1 MGIRSSPLRNC
12 LFITDFELEKVALII
27 VTFNRLDTLKMNLE
41 HIRKQ
46 SRKPDYVL
54 IVENGSN
61 DGTLEYLTNQSEFD
75 FLPMGQNIGWS
86 GGLDIGMREAN
97 RKWGVDFFWLMDDDS
112 FPSPRVLENLL
123 IASRSISENAIIG
136 LEGYIFKKGIP
147 RRQEANEGLISVD
160 FVLVDNALVPKKLME
175 VVGTPDPD
183 YFIMAE
189 DYEYCQRA
197 KRNGFQVFLL
207 CSNEK
212 LVNRLHLGSQAS
224 SKSLIWRGYYQSRNH
239 IFVLRDQFTWKGLLG
254 YINRQLRFIAHA
266 TIFGKTPVQ
275 TVKYRIMGIWDG
287 IINKRGKTIDPL
299 TLKRI
304 F

>member
-1 MGIRSSPLRNC
+1 MK
-12 LFITDFELEKVALII
+12 KVALII
-27 VTFNRLDTLKMNLE
+27 VTFNRLDTLKKNLD
-41 HIRKQ
+41 HIRRQ
-46 SRKPDYVL
+46 TRKPDYVL

-61 DGTLEYLTNQSEFD
+61 DGTLEYLRNQSEFD
-75 FLPMGQNIGWS
+75 FVLMGQNIGWS
-86 GGLDIGMREAN
+86 GGLDKGMREAN

-112 FPSPRVLENLL
+112 FPSPRVLESLL
-123 IASRSISENAIIG
+123 SATQPIGENSIIG
-136 LEGYIFKKGIP
+136 LEGYIFKNGIP
-147 RRQEANEGLISVD
+147 RRQEPMEGFIPVD

-207 CSNEK
+207 CSKEK
-212 LVNRLHLGSQAS
+212 LVDRLHLGSQAS

-239 IFVLRDQFTWKGLLG
+239 IFVLRDQFSWKGLMG
-254 YINRQLRFIAHA
+254 YINRQFRFIIHA
-266 TIFGKTPVQ
+266 MIFGKTPFQ
-275 TVKYRIMGIWDG
+275 TVKYRLMGIWDG